1 MPGTIGVYVPLL
13 LARGRPA
20 AEGLIVLFA
29 LALLALGGAIYAWC
43 VWDFAVFGRVRLPQ
57 LMRRKGLWSVGY
69 TAIREIPSTSA
80 CLRCCSDGP
89 LCSKEGHCLSTH
101 SASGLAFT
109 YSSSSTRSGVS
120 RNNSV
125 PSTMTTV
132 RRSVAG
138 CRVFAGKPSNR
149 AFESGRAEER
159 RAAQRER

>member
-1 MPGTIGVYVPLL
+1 MLL
-13 LARGRPA
+13 S
-20 AEGLIVLFA
+20 A
-29 LALLALGGAIYAWC
+29 LALLAFGGAIYAWC
-43 VWDFAVFGRVRLPQ
+43 VWDFAVFGRGTPAPIDAPKKLVVR
-57 LMRRKGLWSVGY
+57 GLYRY
-69 TAIREIPSTSA
+69 TRNPIYLGVLTV
-80 CLRCCSDGP
+80 LLDGA

-132 RRSVAG
+132 KRSVAG

-149 AFESGRAEER
+149 AFESGRAEEP